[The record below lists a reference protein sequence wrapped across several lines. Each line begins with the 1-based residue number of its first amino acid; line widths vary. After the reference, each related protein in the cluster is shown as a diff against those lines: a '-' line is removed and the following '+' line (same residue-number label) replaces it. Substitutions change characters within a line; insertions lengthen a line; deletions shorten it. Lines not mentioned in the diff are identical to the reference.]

1 MEKLGIELPQLLTQV
16 VNFTIMVFVLTKF
29 LYKPILKTLEER
41 KRKIEEGLKFT
52 EKVKEEIEKTE
63 KNRQEI
69 MDKAKAEARQII
81 EETKN
86 SAKRLESEIITKAH
100 KEAEEILIKGRKELE
115 QEKIE
120 MEKAVS
126 KHTVDIA
133 AHMVEKLL
141 NKMLSKEDHEALIEK
156 KLREIARIGK

>member
-52 EKVKEEIEKTE
+52 EEVKEEIEKTE

-69 MDKAKAEARQII
+69 MDKAKTEARQKI

>member
-16 VNFTIMVFVLTKF
+16 VNFTIMVFILTKF

-69 MDKAKAEARQII
+69 IDKAKTEARQII

>member
-16 VNFTIMVFVLTKF
+16 VNFTIMVFILTKF

-69 MDKAKAEARQII
+69 MDKAKTEARQII

>member
-1 MEKLGIELPQLLTQV
+1 MEKLCIELPQLLTQV
-16 VNFTIMVFVLTKF
+16 VNFTIMVFVLKKF

-69 MDKAKAEARQII
+69 MDKAKTEARQII

>member
-1 MEKLGIELPQLLTQV
+1 MQKLGIELPQLLTQV

-69 MDKAKAEARQII
+69 MDKAKTEARQII

>member
-69 MDKAKAEARQII
+69 MDKAKTEARQII

>member
-63 KNRQEI
+63 KNRQEV
-69 MDKAKAEARQII
+69 MDKAKTEARQII

>member
-69 MDKAKAEARQII
+69 IDKAKTEARQII